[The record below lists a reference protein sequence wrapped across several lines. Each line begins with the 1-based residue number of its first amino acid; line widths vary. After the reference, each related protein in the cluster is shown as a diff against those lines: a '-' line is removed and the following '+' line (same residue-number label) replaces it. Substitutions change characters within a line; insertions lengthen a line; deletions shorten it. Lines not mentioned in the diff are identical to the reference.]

1 MASEYRQIYSKDLI
15 PIIED
20 MAIEIMMTP
29 SFSGLKADK
38 TDMTLAEISAHN
50 SLVAMH
56 NEGIREMALMLKHR
70 LLKGDDPDD
79 A

>member
-1 MASEYRQIYSKDLI
+1 MASEYRQIYIKDLI

-50 SLVAMH
+50 SLVSMH
-56 NEGIREMALMLKHR
+56 NEGVREMARMLIEALTKE
-70 LLKGDDPDD
+70 DDDG
-79 A
+79 